1 MAEEEG
7 EGDEREDDDGRKE
20 GEYEG
25 DEDNVSVVGQGRIQK
40 LLQHKE
46 FWVVKHISREANC
59 VIDRIAKMISTDTLV
74 ELLEATDSEKSNSIF
89 DIVNLA

>member
-7 EGDEREDDDGRKE
+7 EVDEREDDDGRKE

-25 DEDNVSVVGQGRIQK
+25 DEDNVSVVGQG
-40 LLQHKE
+40 
-46 FWVVKHISREANC
+46 
-59 VIDRIAKMISTDTLV
+59 IAKMISTDTLV